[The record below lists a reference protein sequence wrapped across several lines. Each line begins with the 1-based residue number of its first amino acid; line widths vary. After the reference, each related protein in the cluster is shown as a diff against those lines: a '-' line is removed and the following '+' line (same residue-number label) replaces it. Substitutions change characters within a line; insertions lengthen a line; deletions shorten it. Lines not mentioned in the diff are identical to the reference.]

1 MDKGKEEQSR
11 ILAEEVV
18 RNNPRNREARELL
31 LQLGGSIP
39 GSVTTEQIENQE
51 EKPTLQSRTKVM
63 GELLANINAKDWE
76 STEKIIQQILRASPE
91 WLTRNR
97 QEFDLLHIRYY
108 LESGNFPSASSLI
121 RIFMG
126 SDANSARELL
136 NLAKDYRNRELD
148 TEMDF
153 LVDQVNRKFPKMKL

>member
-1 MDKGKEEQSR
+1 M
-11 ILAEEVV
+11 
-18 RNNPRNREARELL
+18 
-31 LQLGGSIP
+31 
-39 GSVTTEQIENQE
+39 
-51 EKPTLQSRTKVM
+51 
-63 GELLANINAKDWE
+63 
-76 STEKIIQQILRASPE
+76 RASPE